1 MKESNYRIIVWLVAA
16 TILLTI
22 GVQVYWNINNYRY
35 NREQFDKQLQLALDN
50 AFDGYY
56 GEISKETNFAF
67 FEQDAKIDT
76 IVFKGNF
83 DIKKNTSV
91 LKNFKNNLDSI
102 RSKRKDTSNYSIE
115 VFRGAAADS
124 AFVMRKAQQF
134 FVSIN
139 LDTLKMDLLYDYIL
153 KALPNFKKS
162 EIYIKHIYSDTLWY
176 PKKLESTNNFVQK
189 RSKSGYLKQREI
201 LELYYPNNPKQIFFS
216 SLSGIFL
223 SLVLTSLIIGSL
235 LFLLKIIKAQKKAS
249 EIKNDLISNLTH
261 EFKTPIATVSAALE
275 SFGSFQAAND
285 AAKSAVYLDISR
297 KQLDKLNGMVE
308 RLLESA
314 TLKTERLILKNEPVD
329 WIPFIQ
335 NAVEKFQLRFPEK
348 EFKFNTKLESFN
360 KNIDIFH
367 FENIL
372 NNLLDNAVKYGGG
385 KIEIDLQ
392 VDDKEILLSVSDNG
406 NGIPKKYRKEL
417 FEQFFRVPSGNTHN
431 VKGFGIGLFYVKT
444 LAEKMGGTIRYE
456 SGINFASQFIIHFSK

>member
-1 MKESNYRIIVWLVAA
+1 VKEQNYRIIVWLVAT

-67 FEQDAKIDT
+67 FREEATVDT
-76 IVFKGNF
+76 VIFKTKF
-83 DIKKNTSV
+83 DVNSKFNDIINGISKEIHPKE
-91 LKNFKNNLDSI
+91 DS
-102 RSKRKDTSNYSIE
+102 SEYSIE
-115 VFRGAAADS
+115 IFRGQQQMDS
-124 AFVMRKAQQF
+124 AFKMRKAKQF
-134 FVSIN
+134 YLSISI
-139 LDTLKMDLLYDYIL
+139 DTLKADLLYAYIL
-153 KALPNFKKS
+153 KALPNLKTK
-162 EIYIKHIYSDTLWY
+162 EIYIKHIYNDTIWY
-176 PKKLESTNNFVQK
+176 PKKLENTNNFVQK

-201 LELYYPNNPKQIFFS
+201 LELFYPNSPKQIFLS
-216 SLSGIFL
+216 SLSGMLL
-223 SLVLTSLIIGSL
+223 SLVLTALIIGSL

-275 SFGSFQAAND
+275 SFGSFQAANNPD
-285 AAKSAVYLDISR
+285 KSAIYLDISR
-297 KQLDKLNGMVE
+297 KQLGKLNTMVE

-314 TLKTERLILKNEPVD
+314 TLKTESLALQNELVD
-329 WIPFIQ
+329 WIALIQ
-335 NAVEKFQLRFPEK
+335 NVLEKYQLQYPDKQFT
-348 EFKFNTKLESFN
+348 FVTKHEAFN
-360 KNIDIFH
+360 KKTDPFH

-385 KIEIDLQ
+385 QIEVDLQ
-392 VDDKEILLSVSDNG
+392 VDGNEIVLSVSDNG

-444 LAEKMGGTIRYE
+444 LVEKMGGTIRYE
-456 SGINFASQFIIHFSK
+456 SGVNFGSQFIIRFQQ

>member
-1 MKESNYRIIVWLVAA
+1 MKEQNYHIIVWLVTT

-67 FEQDAKIDT
+67 FREESQIDT
-76 IVFKGNF
+76 VIFKTKLNSNSKF
-83 DIKKNTSV
+83 DDIING
-91 LKNFKNNLDSI
+91 I
-102 RSKRKDTSNYSIE
+102 SKEIHSEKDTSEYSIE
-115 VFRGAAADS
+115 IFRGQQQMDS
-124 AFVMRKAQQF
+124 VFKMRKAKQF
-134 FVSIN
+134 YLSISI
-139 LDTLKMDLLYDYIL
+139 DTLKADLLYAYIL
-153 KALPNFKKS
+153 KALPDLKPK

-176 PKKLESTNNFVQK
+176 PKKLKNSSNFIQK
-189 RSKSGYLKQREI
+189 TSKSGYLKIGEH
-201 LELYYPNNPKQIFFS
+201 LDLYYPNNPKQIFLS

-223 SLVLTSLIIGSL
+223 SLLLTALIIGSL

-275 SFGSFQAAND
+275 SFGSFQAANNPG
-285 AAKSAVYLDISR
+285 KSAIYLDISR
-297 KQLDKLNGMVE
+297 KQLGKLNTMVE

-314 TLKTERLILKNEPVD
+314 TLKTERLILKNEPAD
-329 WIPFIQ
+329 WIPLIQ
-335 NAVEKFQLRFPEK
+335 NVSEKFQLQYPEK
-348 EFKFNTKLESFN
+348 QFKFNTKLDSFN
-360 KNIDIFH
+360 KYIDVFH

-417 FEQFFRVPSGNTHN
+417 FNQFFRVPSGNTHN

-456 SGINFASQFIIHFSK
+456 SGVNFTSQFIIHFRK

>member
-1 MKESNYRIIVWLVAA
+1 VKEQNYRIIVWLVAI

-67 FEQDAKIDT
+67 FREEAKIDT
-76 IVFKGNF
+76 IIFKSKVKMETKSPFLKNLNINSEWFKNIKEDSTNISLEVYNGMQADSVFA
-83 DIKKNTSV
+83 IKKAE
-91 LKNFKNNLDSI
+91 K
-102 RSKRKDTSNYSIE
+102 
-115 VFRGAAADS
+115 
-124 AFVMRKAQQF
+124 F
-134 FVSIN
+134 FVSIHS
-139 LDTLKMDLLYDYIL
+139 DTLKIDLLYNFVT
-153 KALPNFKKS
+153 KMLPELDKS
-162 EIYIKHIYSDTLWY
+162 ELYIRHAFIDTVWY
-176 PKKLESTNNFVQK
+176 PSKPTNSSRLFVK
-189 RSKSGYLKQREI
+189 NSKSGYLKIGEH
-201 LELYYPNNPKQIFFS
+201 LDLYYPNSPKQIFLS

-223 SLVLTSLIIGSL
+223 SLLLTALTIGSL

-275 SFGSFQAAND
+275 SFGSFQAANNPD
-285 AAKSAVYLDISR
+285 KSAMYLDISR
-297 KQLDKLNGMVE
+297 NQLGKLNTMVE

-314 TLKTERLILKNEPVD
+314 TLKTESLALQNESLD
-329 WIPFIQ
+329 WIPLIQ
-335 NAVEKFQLRFPEK
+335 NVLEKYQLQYPEK
-348 EFKFNTKLESFN
+348 QFAFVTKHDAFN
-360 KNIDIFH
+360 KKSDPFH

-385 KIEIDLQ
+385 QIEIHLQ
-392 VDDKEILLSVSDNG
+392 VDGKEIFFSVSDNG
-406 NGIPKKYRKEL
+406 NGIPKKYHKEL

-444 LAEKMGGTIRYE
+444 LVEKMGGTIRYE
-456 SGINFASQFIIHFSK
+456 SGVNFASQFIIRFQQ